1 MKRFIVLM
9 SLTLLSASAF
19 ASYTY
24 VITDGM
30 DFFDLT
36 LNSGQSLLMTGGG
49 GAFRFNVG
57 RSCNYPRNCSLQSGN
72 LPERWNRNAY
82 CR

>member
-1 MKRFIVLM
+1 MKLFMTTFLMMILSVSVL
-9 SLTLLSASAF
+9 AG
-19 ASYTY
+19 YTY

-57 RSCNYPRNCSLQSGN
+57 QSCNYPRNRSL
-72 LPERWNRNAY
+72 
-82 CR
+82 